1 MRQARSRDQVDDTPS
16 EVRWDPMTGERTTD
30 AKGRPSQVKPVEY
43 AQGFGLTNSSSPVP
57 QLKGPAAASASLSG
71 RFRRLAQA
79 AKDEFGPSSRLP
91 WKGAS
96 GRTALMDPVHD
107 DKALAP
113 LEVPERSNRAV
124 SSSSAA
130 PRPDLLTSATLSGTN
145 LAHDTGERETTPS
158 SQLARSHVA
167 ATSQGRRN
175 DSSYPSP
182 PSSGNSATKR
192 LSAIDTLPSQS
203 PVGPPAESD
212 PFGDKPLIKRKST
225 PSQAKAQPRPPSR
238 FGVSAYATDATDTP
252 RQSSDEHPPSMP
264 TPPSPPTRL
273 VNRLGMKVNHE
284 DPSVS
289 FPFAPQTA
297 RDRRAALDGPLGN
310 TAVNR
315 ARMPVERP
323 TSSASSINKM
333 LPPAP
338 PEISADQAQDR
349 VAMLNAQLSALGNR
363 RINLTRSIKQMT
375 ELMPMDNLMASREV
389 LLKRDMEKRKVAALK
404 NELAEVQ
411 REEYD
416 LGLKLHRAY
425 KRMDRD
431 AVWEPT
437 TLWVRRVAGP

>member
-1 MRQARSRDQVDDTPS
+1 MPAVWDEPLRAPLPPGPDRQPFVFKAVTSGMRGGYSYEITGGAPPPRPAGSESLAPAPAPVPKASHRSSTWRPASSIYSQPSPRDAIFPDTTANLASSQAHRNGYGMAAHAISPPSSPEPEYTHGARFLARQGPSPDVSANGNSREHTTSSPAGRTVKTASNSSIPMMRRAKREQDSLAMRQARSRDQVDDTPS
-16 EVRWDPMTGERTTD
+16 E
-30 AKGRPSQVKPVEY
+30 
-43 AQGFGLTNSSSPVP
+43 
-57 QLKGPAAASASLSG
+57 
-71 RFRRLAQA
+71 
-79 AKDEFGPSSRLP
+79 
-91 WKGAS
+91 
-96 GRTALMDPVHD
+96 
-107 DKALAP
+107 
-113 LEVPERSNRAV
+113 
-124 SSSSAA
+124 
-130 PRPDLLTSATLSGTN
+130 
-145 LAHDTGERETTPS
+145 
-158 SQLARSHVA
+158 
-167 ATSQGRRN
+167 
-175 DSSYPSP
+175 
-182 PSSGNSATKR
+182 
-192 LSAIDTLPSQS
+192 S